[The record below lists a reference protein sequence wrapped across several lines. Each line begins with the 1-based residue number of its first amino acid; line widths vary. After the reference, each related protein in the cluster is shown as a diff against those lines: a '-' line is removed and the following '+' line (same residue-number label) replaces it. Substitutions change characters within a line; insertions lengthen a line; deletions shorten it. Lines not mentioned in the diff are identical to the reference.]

1 MQALEADNAAIK
13 QQAEAAEAALA
24 AARAEIAAL
33 REQAAADASEQRL
46 AATQP
51 VEAAPSATGANG
63 NAFNPAI
70 SLVLDGQLAHHSLD
84 PESYERSGFPLVGE
98 GEPSAKGLSLG
109 ESEITLSANIDDKFY
124 GQLTLAVE
132 SEDGEDG
139 IGIEEA
145 FVDTTALP
153 DGMQLR
159 FGRFFS
165 NLGYLNSRHA
175 HTDKFSDRPLAYQA
189 LLGNQYGDDGVQLRW
204 VAPTDLFLEIGGE
217 VFRGDSLPAGGAGRG
232 GFGTRSLF
240 AHLGGEFAQRGLDRR
255 QLGFERGDARLQRC
269 DLLARRTV
277 VGIAGLNLTGRYHQ
291 RHAQQGTTQ
300 GTSHRHHPC

>member
-240 AHLGGEFAQRGLDRR
+240 AHLGGEFGSESEWLAGVSALSREASRQSAMLGYISAFYLFTLTSLLVLPLLLLVRWRR
-255 QLGFERGDARLQRC
+255 
-269 DLLARRTV
+269 
-277 VGIAGLNLTGRYHQ
+277 
-291 RHAQQGTTQ
+291 
-300 GTSHRHHPC
+300 S